1 MEQKGTKRATC
12 VRIAARRGLWRV
24 PRAPQEG
31 ILGSQDGILGLS
43 GGPSGNILGA
53 LGAFSEHLRL
63 MLGALGASWTHLT
76 SILDALVAAASS
88 K

>member
-1 MEQKGTKRATC
+1 MASTPKR
-12 VRIAARRGLWRV
+12 VFWG
-24 PRAPQEG
+24 P
-31 ILGSQDGILGLS
+31 QDGILGLS

-63 MLGALGASWTHLT
+63 MLGALGASWTHLA